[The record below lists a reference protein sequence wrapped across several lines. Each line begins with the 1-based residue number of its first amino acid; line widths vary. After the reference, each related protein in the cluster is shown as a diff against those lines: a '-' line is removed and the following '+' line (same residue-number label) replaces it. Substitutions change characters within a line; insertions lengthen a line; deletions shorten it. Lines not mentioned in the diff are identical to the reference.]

1 MTGMFIIY
9 LLHVYAVWLFAS
21 AMFIWLGSVLYRTTR
36 DTLNDSYAEADEIG
50 TPAPQAIPLPARPVR
65 EPTIHLAEAA

>member
-1 MTGMFIIY
+1 MTGMFITY
-9 LLHVYAVWLFAS
+9 LLYVYTAWLFAS

-36 DTLNDSYAEADEIG
+36 DTLNASYVEADEIG
-50 TPAPQAIPLPARPVR
+50 TPAPQAIPRPVR

>member
-1 MTGMFIIY
+1 MTGMFITY

-36 DTLNDSYAEADEIG
+36 DTLNASYAEAEEIG

-65 EPTIHLAEAA
+65 EPTVHLTAAA